1 MKISKV
7 HIETAHENPCY
18 FCGLSLVEAIFILYN
33 FPIAP
38 RSTKVPMH
46 EKSEF
51 KIGKCK
57 NCHLIQKISKSD
69 TKVLYEEFKNDIIGN
84 KLSQQKTIFSK
95 YIQAELSKNFKVA
108 EIGSG
113 NGQIIKK
120 LANDNPESSFIAND
134 YNLSFKNNHKNLI
147 KISGDLHNYKIDKID
162 LFFSSHVFEHIE
174 NIQEHI
180 NYVYNS
186 LNYGGKYLI
195 AIPLF
200 EEWIKNQNLN
210 SFSQEHPIYPFE
222 VDLDYLFESYGFKK
236 CNSSKFLD
244 HSLFVTYEKT
254 NQKLQNLH
262 YFSKSSHKSKIIHLN
277 KFVERLNLLKN
288 LLLKV
293 SKRHKKIVIW
303 GANTS
308 TQVLISLLDE
318 LYISHKNLMIV
329 DNSNLKIGGYLF
341 GTDIKIKSPSEISN
355 LTSEDSVIIM
365 LGVFDD
371 EVVEQCQKINPDV
384 TIYTKKDI

>member
-1 MKISKV
+1 MSK
-7 HIETAHENPCY
+7 TNT
-18 FCGLSLVEAIFILYN
+18 N
-33 FPIAP
+33 
-38 RSTKVPMH
+38 
-46 EKSEF
+46 
-51 KIGKCK
+51 
-57 NCHLIQKISKSD
+57 
-69 TKVLYEEFKNDIIGN
+69 VLYEEFKNDVIGD
-84 KLSQQKTIFSK
+84 KLSQQKTIFQK
-95 YIQAELSKNFKVA
+95 YIQAEISKNFKVV

-113 NGQIIKK
+113 NGQIIKN
-120 LANDNPESSFIAND
+120 LANDNPKCSFIASD
-134 YNLSFKNNHKNLI
+134 YNLYFKTSYKNLT
-147 KISGDLHNYKIDKID
+147 KINGDLHNYKIDKID

-174 NIQEHI
+174 NINVHMK
-180 NYVYNS
+180 YVYNN

-222 VDLDYLFESYGFKK
+222 IDLDYLFESYGFKK
-236 CNSSKFLD
+236 CNSTKFLD
-244 HSLFVTYEKT
+244 HSLFVTYEKS
-254 NQKLQNLH
+254 NQKMQNLQ
-262 YFSKSSHKSKIIHLN
+262 YLSENSHKSKIIHLN
-277 KFVERLNLLKN
+277 KFVDKLKLLKD

-318 LYISHKNLMIV
+318 LNFSHSNLMIV

-341 GTDIKIKSPSEISN
+341 GTEIKINSPSDISN
-355 LTSEDSVIIM
+355 LTADDSVIIM

-371 EVVEQCQKINPDV
+371 EVVMQCRKINPDV
-384 TIYTKKDI
+384 AIYTKKDI